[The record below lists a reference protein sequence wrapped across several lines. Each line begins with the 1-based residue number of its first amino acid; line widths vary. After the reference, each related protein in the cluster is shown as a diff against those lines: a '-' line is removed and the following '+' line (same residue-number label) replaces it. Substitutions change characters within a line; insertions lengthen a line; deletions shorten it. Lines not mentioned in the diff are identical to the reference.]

1 MHDLLKTMLEH
12 KKLEVQ
18 ALKNRYSVPA
28 TLRPSLRD
36 FKEAL
41 QERRTSFILECK
53 QASPSK
59 GLIRSPFDLVKIVK
73 VYEKHATC
81 ISVLTDE
88 KYFKGSFENL
98 RLAAAHTTKPL
109 LCKDFVIDPF
119 QVRLARLMGAD
130 AVLLMLSVLEDQA
143 YTELATLAKSLNM
156 AVLTEV
162 SNPEEVQRAIA
173 LNAPIVG
180 INNRDLKTLKV
191 DTNTTLKLAPL
202 IPEDKIIISES
213 GISSHAVVK
222 QLCAKV
228 QGFLVGSTLM
238 AQKNLDKA
246 CKKLILGENKVCGL
260 RRVKDAKAVL
270 KNGFIY
276 GGLIFDPQSPRYIAP
291 KKAQKL
297 IKKVPKLDFVGVFV
311 QAKIKTIIKR
321 AYQLKLKAVQL
332 HGHYSPQE
340 LALLENALDCPVWAV
355 TSVDPRAKKLPPT
368 PNTSL
373 VLFDSKGAK
382 AGGNGVAF
390 CWDLLEGFKRP
401 FMLAGGLNAHNL
413 ENAVSTG
420 ALGLDLNSGLE
431 SAPGKKS
438 GQKIAQVAKM
448 LREY

>member
-18 ALKNRYSVPA
+18 ALKNRYNLPEV
-28 TLRPSLRD
+28 LKPSQRD

-59 GLIRSPFDLVKIVK
+59 GLIRSPFNLVKIAK

-88 KYFKGSFENL
+88 KYFKGAFENL
-98 RLAAAHTTKPL
+98 RTVAAHTTKPL

-119 QVRLARLMGAD
+119 QVRLARYMGAD
-130 AVLLMLSVLEDQA
+130 AVLLMLSVLEDKS
-143 YTELATLAKSLNM
+143 YTDLANLAQSLNM

-162 SNPEEVQRAIA
+162 SNPAEVQRAIA
-173 LNAPIVG
+173 LNAPIIG
-180 INNRDLKTLKV
+180 INNRDLRTLKV
-191 DTNTTLKLAPL
+191 DTNTTLELAPL
-202 IPEDKIIISES
+202 IPENKTIISES

-222 QLCAKV
+222 QLCHKV
-228 QGFLVGSTLM
+228 QGFLVGSLLM

-260 RRVKDAKAVL
+260 KRVKDAKAVY

-276 GGLIFDPQSPRYIAP
+276 GGLIFDPQSPRYIPP
-291 KKAQKL
+291 KKAAKL

-311 QAKIKTIIKR
+311 QAEPTTIIKR
-321 AYQLKLKAVQL
+321 AYQLGLKAVQL
-332 HGHYSPQE
+332 HGRYNPQE
-340 LALLENALDCPVWAV
+340 LAFLQNALTCPVWAV
-355 TSVDPRAKKLPPT
+355 ASVDLRARKLPST
-368 PNTSL
+368 PNTPL
-373 VLFDSKGAK
+373 ILFDSKGAR

-390 CWDLLEGFKRP
+390 SWRLLEGFKRP
-401 FMLAGGLNAHNL
+401 FMLAGGLNASNL
-413 ENAVSTG
+413 EKAVGTG
-420 ALGLDLNSGLE
+420 ALGLDLNSGVE

-438 GQKIAQVAKM
+438 AQKIAQVAKM

>member
-1 MHDLLKTMLEH
+1 MHDLLKTMVEH
-12 KKLEVQ
+12 KKKEVQ
-18 ALKNRYSVPA
+18 ALKKRYSLPA
-28 TLRPSLRD
+28 ELRPSQRN

-59 GLIRSPFDLVKIVK
+59 GLIRSPFDLVKIAK
-73 VYEKHATC
+73 VYERYATC

-88 KYFKGSFENL
+88 KYFKGAFENL
-98 RLAAAHTTKPL
+98 RIVAEHSTKPL
-109 LCKDFVIDPF
+109 LCKDFILDPF
-119 QVRLARLMGAD
+119 QVRLARFMGAD
-130 AVLLMLSVLEDQA
+130 AILLMLSVLDDESYA
-143 YTELATLAKSLNM
+143 ELATLAQSLSM

-162 SNPEEVQRAIA
+162 SDQAELQRALD

-191 DTNTTLKLAPL
+191 DIHTTLKLAPL
-202 IPEDKIIISES
+202 IAEDKILVSES
-213 GISSHAVVK
+213 GINSHAVIK
-222 QLCAKV
+222 QLCHKV
-228 QGFLVGSTLM
+228 QGFLVGSHLM
-238 AQKNLDKA
+238 AQKNLEKA

-260 RRVKDAKAVL
+260 KRVKDARAVL

-291 KKAQKL
+291 KKAKKL

-311 QAKIKTIIKR
+311 QAKPKTIIKR
-321 AYQLKLKAVQL
+321 AYQLGLKAVQL
-332 HGHYSPQE
+332 HGYYSQE
-340 LALLENALDCPVWAV
+340 DLHLLQNALDCPVWLVA
-355 TSVDPRAKKLPPT
+355 SIDPHAKKLPQI
-368 PNTSL
+368 PNAPL

-390 CWDLLEGFKRP
+390 AWELLEGFKRP
-401 FMLAGGLNAHNL
+401 FMLAGGLNASNL
-413 ENAVSTG
+413 EKAAAIG
-420 ALGLDLNSGLE
+420 ALGLDLNSGVE
-431 SAPGKKS
+431 NAPGRKS

>member
-1 MHDLLKTMLEH
+1 MHDLLKTILEH
-12 KKLEVQ
+12 KKLEIQ
-18 ALKNRYSVPA
+18 ALKNRHSVP
-28 TLRPSLRD
+28 TELKSSQRD
-36 FKEAL
+36 FKGAL

-59 GLIRSPFDLVKIVK
+59 GLIRSPFNLLKIAK

-88 KYFKGSFENL
+88 KYFKGAFENL
-98 RLAAAHTTKPL
+98 RLVAAHTTKPL
-109 LCKDFVIDPF
+109 LCKDFIIDPF

-130 AVLLMLSVLEDQA
+130 AVLLMLSVLDDGSYQD
-143 YTELATLAKSLNM
+143 LAALAQSLNM

-173 LNAPIVG
+173 LNAPIIG

-191 DTNTTLKLAPL
+191 DTHTTLELAPL
-202 IPEDKIIISES
+202 IPEDRILISES
-213 GISSHAVVK
+213 GIDSHAVVK
-222 QLCAKV
+222 QLYTKV
-228 QGFLVGSTLM
+228 QGFLVGSLLM

-260 RRVKDAKAVL
+260 KRVKDAKAVL

-276 GGLIFDPQSPRYIAP
+276 GGLIFDPQSPRYISP
-291 KKAQKL
+291 KKAAKL
-297 IKKVPKLDFVGVFV
+297 MKKVPKLDFVGVFV
-311 QAKIKTIIKR
+311 QAKPKTIIKR
-321 AYQLKLKAVQL
+321 ACQLGLKAVQL
-332 HGHYSPQE
+332 HGRYSAE
-340 LALLENALDCPVWAV
+340 DLALLQNALDCPVWAV
-355 TSVDPRAKKLPPT
+355 VSVDLQARKLPPT
-368 PNTSL
+368 PSTPL
-373 VLFDSKGAK
+373 ILFDSKGAK

-390 CWDLLEGFKRP
+390 CWKLLGGFKRP
-401 FMLAGGLNAHNL
+401 FMLAGGLNASNL
-413 ENAVSTG
+413 ERAVCTG

-438 GQKIAQVAKM
+438 AQKIAQVAKM